1 MKHQVVTLALAVAF
15 VGLALVAGQYRRAA
29 LVGAVSCSFTA
40 LGSMLALSRTVKSA
54 EKPLKPAL
62 LVMTVTFLARILLV
76 ALGTVF
82 VARAGENVFAFVVGF
97 FVPYFVFSAVE
108 GAYLHSLRRY
118 TGRAA

>member
-1 MKHQVVTLALAVAF
+1 MKHQVITVALSLAF
-15 VGLALVAGQYRRAA
+15 VGLALAAGQYRRAA
-29 LVGAVSCSFTA
+29 LIGATTCTFTA
-40 LGSMLALSRTVKSA
+40 LGSMLVLSRSVRNA

-62 LVMTVTFLARILLV
+62 LVMTVAFLARILLV

-82 VARAGENVFAFVVGF
+82 VARAGENVFAFVVAF
-97 FVPYFVFSAVE
+97 FVPYFAFSAVE